1 MNPLL
6 DTIMNLE
13 VFAFIGLM
21 VWLYMKPTDIDR
33 KEAPLTDNPDG
44 LKGEKQA
51 GATTIHE

>member
-21 VWLYMKPTDIDR
+21 VWLYLRPTEIDR
-33 KEAPLTDNPDG
+33 QGSPAPDDPDDVKREA
-44 LKGEKQA
+44 
-51 GATTIHE
+51 